1 MIATDLFPTTVYKGN
16 MDMLLLITNDYS
28 KWIQVEKL
36 ITDPVS
42 GSTTHSGYQR
52 VFVPGD
58 KEPSWMTY
66 ILDKISPLTAQLG
79 AVIKS
84 SWVVSYDAGGYQDPH
99 IHASSYYTA
108 IVNISGTGE
117 LLLFD
122 PRPIAVALSSPFAE
136 IITLS
141 PGDWIAFPGWL
152 THSSRPCLA
161 ERNILVI
168 DFKINTHTEKQV
180 LT

>member
-1 MIATDLFPTTVYKGN
+1 MIVTDLFPTTVYNGSI
-16 MDMLLLITNDYS
+16 DITPIVANDYS

-36 ITDPVS
+36 ITDPVG
-42 GSTTHSGYQR
+42 GSTTHNGYQR

-58 KEPSWMTY
+58 KEPAWMSY
-66 ILDKISPLTAQLG
+66 ILDKISPLIAQLG
-79 AVIKS
+79 TIKS
-84 SWVVSYDAGGYQDPH
+84 SWVVGYDVGGYQDPH

-108 IVNISGTGE
+108 IVNISGMGE

-122 PRPIAVALSSPFAE
+122 PRPVAVALTSPFAE
-136 IITLS
+136 IIKLS

-152 THSSRPCLA
+152 THSSRPCIV

-168 DFKINTHTEKQV
+168 DFK
-180 LT
+180 L

>member
-1 MIATDLFPTTVYKGN
+1 VIERTLFPTTVYTGSI
-16 MDMLLLITNDYS
+16 DIDPLITSDYT

-36 ITDPVS
+36 ITEPVG
-42 GSTTHSGYQR
+42 GSTTHNGYQR

-58 KEPSWMTY
+58 KAAVWMSY

-84 SWVVSYDAGGYQDPH
+84 SWVVSYDQGGYQDPH
-99 IHASSYYTA
+99 IHANSYYTA

-117 LLLFD
+117 ILLFD
-122 PRPIAVALSSPFAE
+122 PRPIAVALTSPFAE
-136 IITLS
+136 IFKLS

-152 THSSRPCLA
+152 THSSRPCTS

-168 DFKINTHTEKQV
+168 DFKI
-180 LT
+180 

>member
-1 MIATDLFPTTVYKGN
+1 MIEHTLFPTTVYKGSI
-16 MDMLLLITNDYS
+16 DMLPLITNDYS

-36 ITDPVS
+36 ITDPVI
-42 GSTTHSGYQR
+42 GSTTHNGYQR

-58 KEPSWMTY
+58 KEPSWMSY

-79 AVIKS
+79 SIKS
-84 SWVVSYDAGGYQDPH
+84 SWVVSYDIGGYQDPH
-99 IHASSYYTA
+99 IHANSYYTA
-108 IVNISGTGE
+108 IVNISGHGE

-152 THSSRPCLA
+152 THSSRPCLV

-168 DFKINTHTEKQV
+168 DFKI
-180 LT
+180 

>member
-1 MIATDLFPTTVYKGN
+1 MIVTELFPTTVYKGSI
-16 MDMLLLITNDYS
+16 DMLPLVTTDYS
-28 KWIQVEKL
+28 KWLQVEKL

-42 GSTTHSGYQR
+42 GSTTHNGYQR

-58 KEPSWMTY
+58 KEPNWMSY
-66 ILDKISPLTAQLG
+66 ILDKISLLVDNLG
-79 AVIKS
+79 VIKS
-84 SWVVSYDAGGYQDPH
+84 SWVVSYDIGGYQDPH

-122 PRPIAVALSSPFAE
+122 PRPMAVALTTPFAE
-136 IITLS
+136 IIKLE

-152 THSSRPCLA
+152 THSSRPCVS

-168 DFKINTHTEKQV
+168 DFK
-180 LT
+180 L